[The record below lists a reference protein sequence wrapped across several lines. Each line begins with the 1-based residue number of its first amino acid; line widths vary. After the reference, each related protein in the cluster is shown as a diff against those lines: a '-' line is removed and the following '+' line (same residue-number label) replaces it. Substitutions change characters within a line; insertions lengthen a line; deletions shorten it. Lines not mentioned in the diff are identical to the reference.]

1 MKWPSGTVVG
11 VFGLP
16 CTGKTTVIRTIMGS
30 TKEVVAYISSG
41 DIARRLSTEADKKH
55 MSDGSLF
62 PHEDT
67 LRAEIYETIQ
77 KRRSSGAELVF
88 LDGFPRF
95 SGQCLWL
102 LENQLIGPET
112 GFLVQ
117 IMGDKNLV
125 MRAKLRM
132 RDDHDDPEI
141 FDKRV
146 VEQSKKIYEMEKLI
160 GQYGISYYCVP
171 NTDLEIAVKTLVKYL
186 GLRK

>member
-16 CTGKTTVIRTIMGS
+16 CTGKTTIIRSLMAA

-41 DIARRLSTEADKKH
+41 DIARRLSTEADKSH
-55 MSDGSLF
+55 MADGNLF

-67 LRAEIYETIQ
+67 LRTEIYDTIV

-95 SGQCLWL
+95 DNQVRWL
-102 LENQLIGPET
+102 LENTFIGPET

-117 IMGDKNLV
+117 IMGDKDLV
-125 MRAKLRM
+125 MRARSRM
-132 RDDHDDPEI
+132 RDDQDDPEI

-146 VEQSKKIYEMEKLI
+146 IEQSKKIYEMEKSI
-160 GQYGISYYCVP
+160 GYYGVPYYCIP
-171 NTDLEIAVKTLVKYL
+171 NTDLGVAVKTFAKYL